1 MKRSQKLILLCM
13 MMIILMAC
21 NCGVLD
27 NIKNIIGLDSQS
39 NQESPSDQEAENP
52 FSSEDSTNQSSDQSN
67 LPKDPFDI
75 YIPTELNIVDG
86 VLDVSQRVTLYD
98 SAANM
103 YQSYLVLENSSSDP
117 IDMIFEFTYKIT
129 WYDQDKQIVDEWANT
144 FNSKILPQERILFY
158 LWPEESKVADRTIVS
173 TVFEVSE
180 IKTAKI
186 IADSEW
192 LTKLA
197 GLPITHPIVS
207 INPSDFTFGYEE
219 FVMSLIPVARTN
231 VEIQSNLTAQA
242 KVQVIGLYQNA
253 NGELIGIGRSEPV
266 SLDPGVSATSE
277 VYGANITEQPAQAD
291 YFVEIVSPSDTF
303 EVAYPD
309 MFK

>member
-1 MKRSQKLILLCM
+1 MKRSQKLILICM
-13 MMIILMAC
+13 LLIFLMAC

-27 NIKNIIGLDSQS
+27 NIKNTLGLETQS
-39 NQESPSDQEAENP
+39 NQEAESPS
-52 FSSEDSTNQSSDQSN
+52 SSEDNSNQNSDQNN
-67 LPKDPFDI
+67 LPKLPFDV
-75 YIPTELNIVDG
+75 YIPTDIQIVDG
-86 VLDVSQRVTLYD
+86 VLDISQRITLYD
-98 SAANM
+98 SGANM
-103 YQSYLVLENSSSDP
+103 YQSYLILENTSSDP
-117 IDMIFEFTYKIT
+117 TDMIFEFTYKIT

-144 FNSKILPQERILFY
+144 FNFKILPQEKILFY

-180 IKTAKI
+180 IKTAKMT
-186 IADSEW
+186 ADSAW
-192 LTKLA
+192 LAKLA

-219 FVMSLIPVARTN
+219 FALSLIPVARTP
-231 VEIQSNLTAQA
+231 VEIQSNLTTQA

-253 NGELIGIGRSEPV
+253 NGELIGIGRSVPV
-266 SLDPGVSATSE
+266 LLDPGGFLTSE
-277 VYGANITEQPAQAD
+277 VYGANITEEPAQAE